1 MLSFDL
7 SVPWREMSLISVDV
21 EATGLDTDHARIT
34 EIGMVRFE
42 RGQVADRWGTL
53 VNPGVPI
60 PADSTKTTGITDE
73 MVADKPRFRDL
84 KWEVYGRL
92 RDKVFVA
99 YNAPYDLG
107 VIGNELRRCGLTLPD
122 MPVLDPLT
130 WSRALMPTEQRH
142 KLGAICAKLG
152 IPLENAHRAEHDAE
166 AAGKVLFRLADKVP
180 MDLGA
185 LLTEQARWI
194 ETQEEEFEQRR
205 AQRAVERE
213 LLGKEP
219 RKPKPDDDDSEED
232 SDASTGQAGL
242 FL

>member
-21 EATGLDTDHARIT
+21 EATGLDTDEARIT

-60 PADSTKTTGITDE
+60 PPESTKVTNITDE
-73 MVADKPRFRDL
+73 MVADKPSFRDI

-99 YNAPYDLG
+99 YNAPYDLA
-107 VIGNELRRCGLTLPD
+107 VIGNELARCGLTLPV
-122 MPVLDPLT
+122 MPVMDPLV
-130 WSRALMPTEQRH
+130 WARALMATEMRH
-142 KLGAICAKLG
+142 NLGAICSKLG
-152 IPLENAHRAEHDAE
+152 IPLENAHRAEDDAE

-180 MDLGA
+180 MELGS
-185 LLTEQARWI
+185 LLAEQKEWMAV
-194 ETQEEEFEQRR
+194 QEEAADQRR
-205 AQRAVERE
+205 THRQVERE
-213 LLGKEP
+213 LLGKTP
-219 RKPKPDDDDSEED
+219 RKKAAKDDDSA
-232 SDASTGQAGL
+232 DASAGQAGL
-242 FL
+242 F